1 MQDPAQQP
9 IPAPAMSSATS
20 CPKCGTPMAADAAQG
35 LCPNCLMAVGI
46 GTQPEPEGAASKAP
60 PPRPDELAPHF
71 PQLEILEVI
80 GQGGMGVVYR
90 ARQRK
95 LDRVVALKVLSRDAA
110 KDPAFSERFNRE
122 ARALARLNHPNI
134 VTVHDFGEADGWFYL
149 VMEYVDG
156 ADLRRVLQQ
165 GRLSPEEALR
175 IVPVV
180 CDALQYAHANGVV
193 HRDIKPGN
201 ILMDREGRVKIADF
215 GIAKLA
221 GQTSADVTLTQSKQS
236 MGTPHYMAPEQVESP
251 LTVDHRA
258 DIYSLGVVFYEMLT
272 GELPLG
278 RFAPPSRRVQVD
290 VRLDEV
296 VLRALEKEPDRRY
309 QQVGDVKTEVERIT
323 GSQGSAKGGNVEKPV
338 GVGAPWGSGTW
349 MGLGVA
355 WVLIAVWAFTRLL
368 MGLNS
373 LEEEPLNATLWNPL
387 YFGAFAPLGVTVL
400 GWLALRDADRR
411 RSGVRM
417 LSSAL
422 GMMTLATAVAL
433 WLLVGALAMSLI
445 HEMFRVR
452 NIPLA
457 LGCAAVASLLTLGWL
472 GYRLRR
478 WCLAVLSMEARSR
491 PPWFP
496 WLVVVPI
503 VVSLFET
510 RMLVSW
516 VDQRHSAWN
525 RPTQVSMTDL
535 LHQPVPPA
543 SVSPAYG
550 VEITNVFMPAPHS
563 GSGQIPLLGQDST
576 LPGDPFLNLF
586 TAPRWTMSPS
596 GPVLTDTLATQVLG
610 SANPPQRAALE
621 HALQSAW
628 VEYREALKSHLQRTT
643 NSSGHVVIE
652 VRPMVPELEA
662 IANRFWTAA
671 DAVLNPN
678 QQALMREFF
687 GPQFRPR
694 WVTTERGVLYVT
706 HATLLRFGDLPYF
719 LEFWREGSWYRHRM
733 AEGEVSVET
742 LGQMP
747 DQRSP
752 ELPEDRRILVEW
764 SESPGSDR

>member
-1 MQDPAQQP
+1 
-9 IPAPAMSSATS
+9 
-20 CPKCGTPMAADAAQG
+20 MAADAAQG

-46 GTQPEPEGAASKAP
+46 GTQPEPEGAASKTP
-60 PPRPDELAPHF
+60 PPRPEELAAHF

-221 GQTSADVTLTQSKQS
+221 GQNSADVTLTQSKQS

-323 GSQGSAKGGNVEKPV
+323 GSQGSAKVGNVEKPV
-338 GVGAPWGSGTW
+338 AVGAPWGAETW

-355 WVLIAVWAFTRLL
+355 WVLIAAWVFGRLL
-368 MGLNS
+368 NGLMPAHEAPATVM
-373 LEEEPLNATLWNPL
+373 LWKLLNV
-387 YFGAFAPLGVTVL
+387 GAFAPLGATVL

-411 RSGVRM
+411 RGGARM
-417 LSSAL
+417 LSRAL
-422 GMMTLATAVAL
+422 GLMTLATTVAL
-433 WLLVGALAMSLI
+433 GLFVGAMAMSLI

-452 NIPLA
+452 SIPLA
-457 LGCAAVASLLTLGWL
+457 LGLAGVVTLLTLGWL

-478 WCLAVLSMEARSR
+478 WCLAVLSVDARSR
-491 PPWFP
+491 PSWFP

-516 VDQRHSAWN
+516 VDERHSAWH
-525 RPTQVSMTDL
+525 RPTQVSLTDL
-535 LHQPVPPA
+535 IYHPVPPA
-543 SVSPAYG
+543 SVSPKYG

-563 GSGQIPLLGQDST
+563 GSGQIPLLGQGST
-576 LPGDPFLNLF
+576 LRSDPFLDRLS
-586 TAPRWTMSPS
+586 APRWTMTPS
-596 GPVLTDTLATQVLG
+596 GPVLTDALATNILG
-610 SANPPQRAALE
+610 SANSPQRAELDR
-621 HALQSAW
+621 ALQSAW
-628 VEYREALKSHLQRTT
+628 TEYREALKSHLQRTT
-643 NSSGHVVIE
+643 NSAGHVVIE
-652 VRPMVPELEA
+652 VRPMVSELEA

-671 DAVLNPN
+671 DAVLNPY
-678 QQALMREFF
+678 QELMMREHF
-687 GPQFRPR
+687 GPQFRPG
-694 WVTTERGVLYVT
+694 WVTTAPGRLYVT
-706 HATLLRFGDLPYF
+706 HGTLLRFGDLPYF

-742 LGQMP
+742 LGQTP

-752 ELPEDRRILVEW
+752 ELPEDRKILVEW
-764 SESPGSDR
+764 SESLGSDR

>member
-1 MQDPAQQP
+1 ME
-9 IPAPAMSSATS
+9 
-20 CPKCGTPMAADAAQG
+20 
-35 LCPNCLMAVGI
+35 VGM
-46 GTQPEPEGAASKAP
+46 GTQPQPEGGEGAGSGTP

-80 GQGGMGVVYR
+80 GQGGMGMVYR

-134 VTVHDFGEADGWFYL
+134 VTVHDFGETDGWFYL

-338 GVGAPWGSGTW
+338 AVGAPWGAETC

-355 WVLIAVWAFTRLL
+355 WVLIAAWLFGRVMNGLMPVEEAPATVILWKLL
-368 MGLNS
+368 NV
-373 LEEEPLNATLWNPL
+373 
-387 YFGAFAPLGVTVL
+387 GAFAPLGATVL
-400 GWLALRDADRR
+400 GWLALRDTDRR
-411 RSGVRM
+411 RGGARM
-417 LSSAL
+417 LSWAL
-422 GMMTLATAVAL
+422 GMMTLATTVAL
-433 WLLVGALAMSLI
+433 GLFVAALAMSMI
-445 HEMFRVR
+445 HEVFRVR

-457 LGCAAVASLLTLGWL
+457 LGLAGVVTLLTLGWL

-478 WCLAVLSMEARSR
+478 WCLAVLSIEARSR

-510 RMLVSW
+510 RMLMSW
-516 VDQRHSAWN
+516 VDERHSAWN
-525 RPTQVSMTDL
+525 RPPKVALSDL
-535 LHQPVPPA
+535 MYQPV
-543 SVSPAYG
+543 S
-550 VEITNVFMPAPHS
+550 
-563 GSGQIPLLGQDST
+563 
-576 LPGDPFLNLF
+576 LPSDPFSEYL

-621 HALQSAW
+621 RALQSAW
-628 VEYREALKSHLQRTT
+628 TEYREALKSHLQRTT

-662 IANRFWTAA
+662 IANRFWTTA

-678 QQALMREFF
+678 QQSLMREFF
-687 GPQFRPR
+687 GPQFRPH
-694 WVTTERGVLYVT
+694 WVTTERGRLYVT

-752 ELPEDRRILVEW
+752 ELPEDRRILVEG